1 MNLSVVW
8 SHPPYSVLY
17 KQHLKPPLK
26 SCEKD
31 LFSFPNKKSETKSFY
46 KWLRWSWW
54 TLPVLIY
61 MKPPLLPGHREDL
74 SASSLFGRVIPLILN
89 NELWTEITR
98 LGWDIEN
105 PCKTSE
111 LTFPL
116 ATAMMKPPDRIC
128 WDHQSLLVRELPWS
142 FLGPLLLV
150 VTDIQGL
157 FIPVA

>member
-8 SHPPYSVLY
+8 SRPPYSVLY
-17 KQHLKPPLK
+17 EQHLKPPVK

-46 KWLRWSWW
+46 NWLRWSRW

-74 SASSLFGRVIPLILN
+74 SGSSLFGRVIPLFLN

-116 ATAMMKPPDRIC
+116 ATAIY
-128 WDHQSLLVRELPWS
+128 
-142 FLGPLLLV
+142 GNLLLQWWSHQIESAGI
-150 VTDIQGL
+150 TSRFLWGSC
-157 FIPVA
+157 PGASWAHYY